1 MERTDDIDH
10 IVNTLAGRLESSNGA
25 REHALAESRHLV
37 RSAAVTIRALHRGQ
51 FREAEENLEA
61 ARHALTNLKAT
72 LSPYPEVYW
81 TGYVQDA
88 QKEIVEAFIV
98 HAFIADRDIPDP
110 EELGVESAPYLNGLA
125 EAASEMRRYVLD
137 SIRGGDAQQMQG
149 AETILQVMDAVYANL
164 MAIDFPDAVTGGLR
178 RSTDQLRAVLER
190 TRADLTL
197 TVRQKQLEQALEH
210 NREFHL

>member
-1 MERTDDIDH
+1 MERIDDIDN
-10 IVNTLAGRLESSNGA
+10 IVNALAGRLESTNGA
-25 REHALAESRHLV
+25 REHALTASRHLV
-37 RSAAVTIRALHRGQ
+37 RSAAVTIRHLHRRE
-51 FREAEENLEA
+51 FREAEENLEG
-61 ARHALTNLKAT
+61 ARIALTDLKMA

-88 QKEIVEAFIV
+88 QKEMAEAFIV
-98 HAFIADRDIPDP
+98 YAFIAAQDIPDP
-110 EELGVESAPYLNGLA
+110 KELGVESAPYLNGLA

-137 SIRGGDAQQMQG
+137 SIRGGDAQRMQG
-149 AETILQVMDAVYANL
+149 AETILLVMDAVYADL

-197 TVRQKQLEQALEH
+197 TVRQKQLEEALEH
-210 NREFHL
+210 SRVLHS